1 MSTKTSIILC
11 TYNEVYYIKNT
22 VEQIQKIV
30 PNLEL
35 IIVDDNSTDGTQDII
50 SQINEEKKIK
60 VIYRKKA
67 RGLAS
72 ALLRGIIESSGDY
85 IGWLDTN
92 MTESVPQ
99 FKAMLNSLKLDND
112 IVILSRYVEG
122 GNDKRKLLRSLT
134 SKYFNILC
142 KFMLQLPIKDL
153 TSGIFLMKRKV
164 LDEVIFVASGHGEFF
179 IEFIDNA
186 HRKGFKIKEIPFLQF
201 TDVKHGTSKTAPNL
215 MKFAYLG
222 LTYFIRII
230 FTIIRRKK
238 VFLRKKDEL

>member
-1 MSTKTSIILC
+1 MSTKTTIILC

-22 VEQIQKIV
+22 VEQIQKII

-60 VIYRKKA
+60 VIYRKKD

-99 FKAMLNSLKLDND
+99 FKEMLNSLKLDND

-164 LDEVIFVASGHGEFF
+164 FDEVTFVASGHGEFF

-186 HRKGFKIKEIPFLQF
+186 YRKGFKIKEIPFLQF
-201 TDVKHGTSKTAPNL
+201 LFFSQENFFSSNNCENYSYQVS
-215 MKFAYLG
+215 
-222 LTYFIRII
+222 
-230 FTIIRRKK
+230 
-238 VFLRKKDEL
+238 